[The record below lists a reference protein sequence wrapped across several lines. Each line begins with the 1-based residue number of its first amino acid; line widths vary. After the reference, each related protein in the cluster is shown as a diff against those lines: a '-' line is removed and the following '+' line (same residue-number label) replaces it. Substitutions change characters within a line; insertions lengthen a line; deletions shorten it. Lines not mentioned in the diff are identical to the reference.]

1 MSQCRQCGASLPEN
15 SQYCLQ
21 CGSEVR
27 DRQTPAPPEME
38 LEFLKPAVTG
48 GLLLGVL
55 SALPFV
61 SSLNVI
67 CCLWAQAG
75 GGFATW
81 LLNKQ
86 RPGGLK
92 YGDGAFAGVI
102 SGLIGAFVATL
113 ISIPVQLVLFTPESY
128 ANLQEFL
135 TRFPTMS
142 PNLRD
147 AILQFFSP
155 GFNISRTVIGL
166 LMNMV
171 FLGLFA
177 MIGGILTVA
186 ILNRKK
192 ID

>member
-21 CGSEVR
+21 CGTEIR
-27 DRQTPAPPEME
+27 DRQSPAPPETE
-38 LEFLKPAVTG
+38 LEFLKPAATG

-55 SALPFV
+55 SALPFI
-61 SSLNVI
+61 SSLNII
-67 CCLWAQAG
+67 CCLWAQLG
-75 GGFATW
+75 GGLATW
-81 LLNKQ
+81 FLNKQ

-92 YGDGAFAGVI
+92 YGDGAFGGVI

-113 ISIPVQLVLFTPESY
+113 ISIPVQLVLFTAESY
-128 ANLQEFL
+128 AQLQEFL
-135 TRFPTMS
+135 ARFPTMN
-142 PNLRD
+142 PNMRE

-155 GFNISRTVIGL
+155 GFSLSRTIVGL